1 MVLANVEQVIK
12 LAEKILNKKKCSVNK
27 AIDIAIKILSR
38 YEYEG
43 MLKNEIKR
51 YYKTWRKVLLLS
63 SLW

>member
-12 LAEKILNKKKCSVNK
+12 LAEKIINKKKCSVNK

-43 MLKNEIKR
+43 LIK
-51 YYKTWRKVLLLS
+51 
-63 SLW
+63 

>member
-12 LAEKILNKKKCSVNK
+12 LSEKIINKKKCSVNK

-43 MLKNEIKR
+43 MLEK
-51 YYKTWRKVLLLS
+51 
-63 SLW
+63 